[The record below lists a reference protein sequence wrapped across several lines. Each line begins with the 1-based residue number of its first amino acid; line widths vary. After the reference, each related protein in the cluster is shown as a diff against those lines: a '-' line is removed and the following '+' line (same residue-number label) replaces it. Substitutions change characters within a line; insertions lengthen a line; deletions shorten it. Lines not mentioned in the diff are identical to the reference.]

1 MGFLAD
7 RRKRKEAEAAAK
19 AAALRLADARA
30 DRADWVEQVAEL
42 EQRLE
47 MLDTWWGSDVEG
59 WHGFIEKKG
68 ETAFLMIEGVAL
80 IEPRRTPGHWQG
92 SNQGASFRVAK
103 GVSYRVGGTR
113 GTYVPG
119 PDVPTPID
127 VGDALISNQRVVFI
141 GQKATREWAYAKLV
155 GVMHDDT
162 DPWTAL
168 QVTNRQKVSGILY
181 GWEAAEDVRW
191 RLTLALA
198 SFLDERD
205 KLRAQVSSELADLR
219 TSEPADPDAA
229 APRPAG

>member
-19 AAALRLADARA
+19 AAALRLTEAREARA
-30 DRADWVEQVAEL
+30 AWVERVAEL
-42 EQRLE
+42 EQRIE
-47 MLDTWWGSDVEG
+47 MLDTWWGSDIEG

-68 ETAFLMIEGVAL
+68 ESAFLMIEGVAL

-92 SNQGASFRVAK
+92 SCSGASFRVAK

-127 VGDALISNQRVVFI
+127 GGDALISNQRVVFI
-141 GQKATREWAYAKLV
+141 GQKATREWAYSKLV
-155 GVMHDDT
+155 GVIHDDE

-181 GWEAAEDVRW
+181 GWEIADEVRW

-198 SFLDERD
+198 SYLDERGQLREQVSGELEQ
-205 KLRAQVSSELADLR
+205 LRAAER
-219 TSEPADPDAA
+219 PDPDRTATT
-229 APRPAG
+229 G